1 LTKMSDEEEIIDF
14 GKKKKKERKTKKD
27 KEERTSNKTSTKEE
41 DVQLVNTEFEE
52 GQLFE
57 YDELLQRVHDIIEA
71 KHSGLGVK
79 EKYTL
84 QPPQIARVGA
94 KKTGWVNFVSICESM
109 KRSPD
114 HLMAYV
120 FAELGV
126 DGTMAG
132 EGQFIL
138 KGRFYPRNI
147 ESLLRKY
154 IREYVMCGMCR
165 STDTEL
171 LKDQATRL
179 HNIKCRNCH
188 ATKSCASIK
197 SGFHAMAKGD
207 RKKAKQADHNIQ
219 VVG

>member
-1 LTKMSDEEEIIDF
+1 MSDPEAEIIDF
-14 GKKKKKERKTKKD
+14 GKKKKKEKKEKKNKD
-27 KEERTSNKTSTKEE
+27 KEEKEE
-41 DVQLVNTEFEE
+41 VTLVHTDCEI
-52 GQLFE
+52 GKLFE
-57 YDELLQRVHDIIEA
+57 YEELLQRVHDIIEA

-84 QPPQIARVGA
+84 QPPQITRVGA

-171 LKDQATRL
+171 VKDQATRL
-179 HNIKCRNCH
+179 HNIKCRACH
-188 ATKSCASIK
+188 ATKSCATIK
-197 SGFHAMAKGD
+197 SGFHAVAKGD
-207 RKKAKQADHNIQ
+207 RKKAKQAGGNIQ